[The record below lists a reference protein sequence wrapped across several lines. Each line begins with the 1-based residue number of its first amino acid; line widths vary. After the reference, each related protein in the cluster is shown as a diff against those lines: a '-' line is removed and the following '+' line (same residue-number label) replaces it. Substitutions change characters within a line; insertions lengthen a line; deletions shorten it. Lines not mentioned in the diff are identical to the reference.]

1 MRVPLSWLAEFVEL
15 PKNSTPDSVMAE
27 LVKIG
32 LEEEGSHSF
41 EVSGPVV
48 VGEVLEFVDEPQT
61 NGKTIRWCQI
71 RVAQPG
77 AKAADGGADV
87 RGIVCGAHNFKVGDK
102 VVVSLPGAVLPGDF
116 KISAR
121 STYGHTSDGMIAS
134 AKELNLSDDHAG
146 IIVLSELGLDP
157 KVGVDALELLHLNE
171 QAAEVNVTPD
181 RGYCFSIR
189 GIAREYSHATG
200 ARFSDPVGSIKTVQ
214 TSGFKLNVEDAAPIR
229 GRQGCN
235 RFFLQSVT
243 GVNTQTPSPAW
254 MVARLKLAGMRSISL
269 IVDITNYVMLE
280 LGQPLHAYDADKL
293 QGAITV
299 RRAKAGETI
308 TTLDGQERKLN
319 QEDLVIADDAGA
331 IGIAGVMG
339 GARTEVSES
348 TVNVLIEAANFDPV
362 SIARSARRHKLPS
375 EASKRF
381 ERGVDSRVSEFA
393 AARAIE
399 LLVKEASGT
408 AGTLG
413 ADYSEHH
420 EPENIWLPATFAS
433 DLVGVEYSADE
444 IVSILNQ
451 IGCVVA
457 RVDDGFQVIAPS
469 WRPDLVHKSD
479 LVEEIARISGY
490 DKIPSRLPV
499 APPGRGL
506 TVVQKQR
513 RAVMNA
519 LAGSGHVEVLTYPFV
534 SAEQNKFFNAPK
546 TQTVKLAN
554 PLQGEAGEM
563 RAGLL
568 PGLIDAAKRNL
579 SRGLTD
585 LSIFEAGSVFL
596 PKTKVSANPDLP
608 VGNSK
613 PSEATLESLSETV
626 PPQPQHIAGIFTGN
640 RLSQQVGLRSVEA
653 NYSDAIHAARIIAKS
668 VGLEISVQ
676 QATPIG
682 FHSGRSA
689 EISVQHLGKKVVIGY
704 AGELDPRLATAQ
716 DLPRRVAAFELD
728 LDLLLSAAPEV
739 IQATSIQIMPA
750 ATQDLSLV
758 VAVDVPAGDLLEAVR
773 EGAGELLEKVTL
785 VDDYRGANVPEGQ
798 KSLTFALR
806 FRAAD
811 RTLTQVEAS
820 EARDSAVKLANKK
833 FGATLRT

>member
-1 MRVPLSWLAEFVEL
+1 
-15 PKNSTPDSVMAE
+15 
-27 LVKIG
+27 
-32 LEEEGSHSF
+32 
-41 EVSGPVV
+41 
-48 VGEVLEFVDEPQT
+48 
-61 NGKTIRWCQI
+61 
-71 RVAQPG
+71 
-77 AKAADGGADV
+77 
-87 RGIVCGAHNFKVGDK
+87 
-102 VVVSLPGAVLPGDF
+102 
-116 KISAR
+116 
-121 STYGHTSDGMIAS
+121 
-134 AKELNLSDDHAG
+134 
-146 IIVLSELGLDP
+146 
-157 KVGVDALELLHLNE
+157 
-171 QAAEVNVTPD
+171 
-181 RGYCFSIR
+181 
-189 GIAREYSHATG
+189 
-200 ARFSDPVGSIKTVQ
+200 
-214 TSGFKLNVEDAAPIR
+214 
-229 GRQGCN
+229 
-235 RFFLQSVT
+235 
-243 GVNTQTPSPAW
+243 
-254 MVARLKLAGMRSISL
+254 
-269 IVDITNYVMLE
+269 
-280 LGQPLHAYDADKL
+280 
-293 QGAITV
+293 
-299 RRAKAGETI
+299 
-308 TTLDGQERKLN
+308 
-319 QEDLVIADDAGA
+319 
-331 IGIAGVMG
+331 MG
-339 GARTEVSES
+339 GARTEVSDS

-393 AARAIE
+393 AARAIS
-399 LLVKEASGT
+399 LLVTEASGT

-413 ADYSEHH
+413 ADYSEHL
-420 EPENIWLPATFAS
+420 EPEKIWLPETFAS
-433 DLVGVEYSADE
+433 DLVGVDYSADE

-457 RVDDGFQVIAPS
+457 KVDSGFEVIAPS
-469 WRPDLVHKSD
+469 WRPDLGHKSD

-506 TVVQKQR
+506 TIVQKQR

-534 SAEQNKFFNAPK
+534 SAEQNNFFNGPK

-585 LSIFEAGSVFL
+585 LSIFEVGSVFL
-596 PKTKVSANPDLP
+596 PKAKVGANSELP
-608 VGNSK
+608 VGNSR

-640 RLSQQVGLRSVEA
+640 RISQQVGVKSVEA
-653 NYSDAIHAARIIAKS
+653 NYSDAIHAAKIIAKA

-676 QATPIG
+676 QAAPIG
-682 FHSGRSA
+682 FHTGRSA
-689 EISVQHLGKKVVIGY
+689 EISVQRQGKKVVVGY
-704 AGELDPRLATAQ
+704 AGELDPRLASAQ

-739 IQATSIQIMPA
+739 IQATSIQTMPA

-758 VAVDVPAGDLLEAVR
+758 VAITVPAGDVLEAVR
-773 EGAGELLEKVTL
+773 EGAGELLERVTL
-785 VDDYRGANVPEGQ
+785 VDDYRGSNVAEGQ

-820 EARDSAVKLANKK
+820 AARDSAVSLANKK

>member
-200 ARFSDPVGSIKTVQ
+200 AKFSDPVGSIKTVQ
-214 TSGFKLNVEDAAPIR
+214 TSGFKLNVEDSAPIR

-413 ADYSEHH
+413 ADYSEHL

-444 IVSILNQ
+444 ILSILNQ

-457 RVDDGFQVIAPS
+457 RVDDGFQVICTELAS
-469 WRPDLVHKSD
+469 RP
-479 LVEEIARISGY
+479 
-490 DKIPSRLPV
+490 
-499 APPGRGL
+499 
-506 TVVQKQR
+506 
-513 RAVMNA
+513 
-519 LAGSGHVEVLTYPFV
+519 
-534 SAEQNKFFNAPK
+534 
-546 TQTVKLAN
+546 
-554 PLQGEAGEM
+554 
-563 RAGLL
+563 
-568 PGLIDAAKRNL
+568 
-579 SRGLTD
+579 
-585 LSIFEAGSVFL
+585 
-596 PKTKVSANPDLP
+596 
-608 VGNSK
+608 
-613 PSEATLESLSETV
+613 
-626 PPQPQHIAGIFTGN
+626 
-640 RLSQQVGLRSVEA
+640 
-653 NYSDAIHAARIIAKS
+653 
-668 VGLEISVQ
+668 
-676 QATPIG
+676 
-682 FHSGRSA
+682 
-689 EISVQHLGKKVVIGY
+689 Y
-704 AGELDPRLATAQ
+704 AQE
-716 DLPRRVAAFELD
+716 
-728 LDLLLSAAPEV
+728 
-739 IQATSIQIMPA
+739 
-750 ATQDLSLV
+750 
-758 VAVDVPAGDLLEAVR
+758 
-773 EGAGELLEKVTL
+773 
-785 VDDYRGANVPEGQ
+785 
-798 KSLTFALR
+798 
-806 FRAAD
+806 
-811 RTLTQVEAS
+811 
-820 EARDSAVKLANKK
+820 
-833 FGATLRT
+833 